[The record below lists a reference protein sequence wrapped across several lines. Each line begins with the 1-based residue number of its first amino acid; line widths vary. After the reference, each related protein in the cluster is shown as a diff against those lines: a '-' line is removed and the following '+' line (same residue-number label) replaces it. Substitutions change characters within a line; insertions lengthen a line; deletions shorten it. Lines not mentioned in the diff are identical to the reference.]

1 MLINYI
7 YEKAVKVF
15 TMLHQKRAIQSKLN
29 MGFKKKA
36 PRGLFSF
43 KYLLFLITVISISH
57 SNEKQSF
64 GFTIY
69 NSNKWNNSLIKSHKN
84 DIYNNGLYSNAEL
97 SFGPFKIV
105 NSMFATTDSLESLK
119 GGSINV
125 KGIYGYTDRAFIQTD
140 FEVKNVKNNIVF
152 GREYLFIGQ
161 GRLSSLI
168 MSSDSRPFDQIKWS
182 VKYKDFS
189 GNLGAFQLE
198 NHNNI
203 KRFLTYHTIGYKN
216 DKLSLILTEA
226 IIYTG
231 IRRSLEWQY
240 FNPVLF
246 WTPEMVNNS
255 TGGGNGLLFGSIKY
269 NIDPSFSIWSELLV
283 DDFQVNNES
292 KGDLEPNE
300 IGFLGGVE
308 KTGWP
313 LVSSD
318 LWLEYTHITNRT
330 YQTPDISETYTHRG
344 FPIGHYL
351 GNDFDMF
358 QLYYSQENL
367 NGKLKPYV
375 SLAYLRDGANGLDTP
390 FDTPWEDSTV
400 TMETGY
406 SEPFPTGPITYVAEM
421 ELAADYRFR
430 EGSFINAGLFY
441 QRKTLQGKTEEDF
454 SFIIRLW
461 FSLDKTLLY

>member
-1 MLINYI
+1 MMML
-7 YEKAVKVF
+7 
-15 TMLHQKRAIQSKLN
+15 QKQDIQSN
-29 MGFKKKA
+29 SNSGFKKKA

-43 KYLLFLITVISISH
+43 KYLLFLLAVISISH

-69 NSNKWNNSLIKSHKN
+69 NSNKWNNSLIKSQKN
-84 DIYNNGLYSNAEL
+84 DKYNNGLYSNVEL
-97 SFGPFKIV
+97 NFGSFKIV
-105 NSMFATTDSLESLK
+105 NSMFATTDTLESLK
-119 GGSINV
+119 GGSKNV
-125 KGIYGYTDRAFIQTD
+125 KGIYGYTNRAFIQTD

-152 GREYLFIGQ
+152 GREYLFIGH
-161 GRLSSLI
+161 GKLSSLI
-168 MSSDSRPFDQIKWS
+168 MSNDSRPFDQIKWS

-203 KRFLTYHTIGYKN
+203 KRFLTYHSVGYTN
-216 DKLSLILTEA
+216 EKLSLTLTEV

-231 IRRSLEWQY
+231 IGRSLEWQY

-300 IGFLGGVE
+300 IGFLGGVK

-313 LVSSD
+313 FNSSD
-318 LWLEYTHITNRT
+318 LWIEYTRITNRT
-330 YQTPDISETYTHRG
+330 YQTPDVSETYTHRG

-351 GNDFDMF
+351 GNDFDMV
-358 QLYYSQENL
+358 QLYYSQTNL
-367 NGKLKPYV
+367 EGKLKPYI

-390 FDTPWEDSTV
+390 FDFPWEDSTV
-400 TMETGY
+400 TMATGY

-421 ELAADYRFR
+421 ELAADYKF
-430 EGSFINAGLFY
+430 GSDSFINAGLFF
-441 QRKTLQGKTEEDF
+441 QRKTLLGQTKNNF

-461 FSLDKTLLY
+461 FSLDKTFSY